1 MKKFLGGFLALSL
14 GLSLFAC
21 SKKADK
27 SNNNSTNSKVTTS
40 KKVTTDDKNNYQTDN
55 PNYVS
60 NFTPVVS
67 NSLPRIDINV
77 TDENTF
83 KFYNDVTS
91 VDSTKAYANC
101 TVTTK
106 EGDNTLLNGV
116 TAQVKVR
123 GNYTVEY
130 AKKPLRLK
138 FADKQSMLGL
148 HDGKKYK
155 NWVLLAEYK
164 DWSMLRNSTAFYLAH
179 LMDKNYVSD
188 FRLVNVYL
196 NNTYYGVYLLAE
208 QQEVKGERI
217 DITEAA
223 KNYTGTDIGYY
234 LEMDKYYYKEDTL
247 QQFELTYKKLY
258 NDANKSI
265 NSFNEQKGYTIKS
278 DVYSDTQ
285 TNFVKNYLQNVFN
298 ICYNAIYNDEYY
310 EFNSTYTDIV
320 KSTTLKSQT
329 ETISKII
336 DIDSLVNSYI
346 LADIACDVDVATSS
360 FFMDVDFGVDG
371 DKLLRF
377 QSPWDFDSAF
387 GNTLGCLD
395 GKGIYAGN
403 IVKNVHSEDV
413 ANPWYILFYHASWF
427 KNLVKDK
434 FNALDKNGSFTKV
447 INYINTMTNTFESDF
462 VANYDKWDNCGNKSL
477 YWIEFEKSDAGNC
490 KTQKEAAECMVDWL
504 ENRLSNLKKLYN
516 K

>member
-1 MKKFLGGFLALSL
+1 MKKMLTGALVLSL
-14 GLSLFAC
+14 GLGLFAC
-21 SKKADK
+21 GKKTDSKS
-27 SNNNSTNSKVTTS
+27 SNTTNTNTNVTNKTTNSKES
-40 KKVTTDDKNNYQTDN
+40 YQTDN

-60 NFTPVVS
+60 DFSPVVS

-77 TDENTF
+77 EGNSFD
-83 KFYNDVTS
+83 FYNNVTT
-91 VDSTKAYANC
+91 VDSEKLYANC
-101 TVTTK
+101 KVSTKDGSTTVL
-106 EGDNTLLNGV
+106 DGV
-116 TAQVKVR
+116 DAQVKVR

-130 AKKPLRLK
+130 AKKPLRIK

-148 HDGKKYK
+148 HNNKKYK
-155 NWVLLAEYK
+155 SWVLLAEYK
-164 DWSMLRNSTAFYLAH
+164 DWAMLRNSTAFYLAH
-179 LMDKNYVSD
+179 LMDGNYVSD

-208 QQEVKGERI
+208 QQEVKGGRI
-217 DITEAA
+217 DITEPD
-223 KNYTGTDIGYY
+223 KNYEGTDIGYY
-234 LEMDKYYYKEDTL
+234 LEMDKYYSKEDTL
-247 QQFELTYKKLY
+247 QQFEISYKKLY
-258 NDANKSI
+258 NDSNKSI
-265 NSFNEQKGYTIKS
+265 NSWQEQKGYTIKS
-278 DVYSDTQ
+278 DVYSITQ
-285 TNFVKNYLQNVFN
+285 TNFAKNYIQNVFD
-298 ICYNAIYNDEYY
+298 ICYNAIYNNEYY

-320 KSTTLKSQT
+320 KSTTLKSQI

-336 DIDSLVNSYI
+336 DIDSLVNSYL

-360 FFMDVDFGVDG
+360 FFMDVDFGENG
-371 DKLLRF
+371 DKILRF

-395 GKGIYAGN
+395 GKGVYAGN

-413 ANPWYILFYHASWF
+413 ANPWYLLFYHASWF

-447 INYINTMTNTFESDF
+447 INHINSMTTTFENDF
-462 VANYDKWDNCGNKSL
+462 IANYDKWGNCGNKSL
-477 YWIEFEKSDAGNC
+477 YWIEFDKSEAGKC
-490 KTQKEAAECMVDWL
+490 KTQKEAATCLVDWL